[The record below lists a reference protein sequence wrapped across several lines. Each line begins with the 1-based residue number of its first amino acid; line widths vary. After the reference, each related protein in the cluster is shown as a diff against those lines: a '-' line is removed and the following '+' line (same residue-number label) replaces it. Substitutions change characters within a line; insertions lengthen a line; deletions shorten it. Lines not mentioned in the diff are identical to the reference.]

1 MQILRMNW
9 SVNQIILYNDF
20 QSDIVDITSYVYTET
35 IILFNLR
42 E

>member
-1 MQILRMNW
+1 MQILHMNW

-20 QSDIVDITSYVYTET
+20 QSDIVDITSCVYTET